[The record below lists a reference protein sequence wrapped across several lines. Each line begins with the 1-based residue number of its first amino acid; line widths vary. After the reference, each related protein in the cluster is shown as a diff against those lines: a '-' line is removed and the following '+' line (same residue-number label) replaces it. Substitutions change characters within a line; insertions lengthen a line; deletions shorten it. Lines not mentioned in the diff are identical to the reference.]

1 MDTVN
6 EILMPAFIFV
16 VTFCFLCCQVSGN
29 KTVHA
34 EVEAGNSVPEVE
46 AVAEELVAEE
56 PVAEEP
62 VAAEPVAAEPVAAE
76 PVVEEPVAAEPV
88 AEEPVAAEPVVEEP
102 VAEEPVAAEPVAAE
116 PVAAEPVAAE
126 LYEEALKIIN
136 GLKKLEAR
144 KLCKPLDIQQKRN
157 KVELSKDILVGNIKK
172 KFKENPR
179 LVIDII
185 SEKLNINFGTTD
197 SIKAA

>member
-56 PVAEEP
+56 LVAEEPVAEEP

-76 PVVEEPVAAEPV
+76 PVVEEPVA
-88 AEEPVAAEPVVEEP
+88 EEP
-102 VAEEPVAAEPVAAE
+102 VAEEPVAE
-116 PVAAEPVAAE
+116 EPVAAE